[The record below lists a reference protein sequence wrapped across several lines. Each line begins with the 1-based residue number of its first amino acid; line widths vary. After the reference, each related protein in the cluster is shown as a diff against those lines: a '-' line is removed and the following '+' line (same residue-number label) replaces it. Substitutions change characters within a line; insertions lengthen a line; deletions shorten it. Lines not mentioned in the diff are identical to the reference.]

1 MTATETMHEE
11 KFEFQTEIKQLL
23 HLIVFSLYTK
33 KEVFIREL
41 VSNASDALDKM
52 RYLNLTNPEAEE
64 KDIPLEVKIEI
75 DDKHRIISIIDTG
88 IGMTRA
94 ELAQNLG
101 TIARSGSMEFLKRL
115 AENKQDENINLIG
128 QFGVGFYSVFMVA
141 SEVRV
146 LSKSHLQDE
155 PGQMWTSTGEGG
167 YTIREVE
174 LDKRGTR
181 IEIQLKDDAAEFADA
196 ARIEGIIKKYSNF
209 VPYPIHVG
217 GKEVNQVAALWT
229 KPKNEISTDEY
240 EEFYKFLTNS
250 FEGPAT
256 TLHLS
261 SDAPLSFKTIMFLPK
276 TNLEKLGMG
285 KLEHG
290 PDLYAQK
297 VLIQHNCKDLIPDYL
312 RFVRGVVDS
321 EDITL
326 NVSRETVQ
334 DNAVLRKISRHVVK
348 KLLEHMA
355 DMLADR
361 REDYIK
367 FYEEFGR
374 ILKEG
379 VTTDY
384 ENRERLA
391 KLLIFN
397 SSLSKSREELTTLKE
412 YTDRM
417 PEGQESIY
425 YLVGSDRSILDV
437 SPHLE
442 MFRKKNIEVLYLY
455 DPVDDFVLSH
465 IGEFEKKPLKS
476 ADQASPDDLKNI
488 KADKNEEKEKEQK
501 DKKPDTLAFESAF
514 DALIARFKEIL
525 GDRVVDVKASERL
538 AESPCI
544 LVTPGGGPSIQV
556 QKAMSMI
563 DSNFQMTKR
572 VLEVNKDNSLVRNQ
586 VDINKDDSKSS
597 LVAECCEQLF
607 ESAMLMEGIL
617 PDPSKMVPRIHK
629 IMEAASSA
637 GEGLKAKG

>member
-1 MTATETMHEE
+1 MTDTMHEE

-23 HLIVFSLYTK
+23 HLLVFSLYTK

-52 RYLNLTNPEAEE
+52 RYLNLTSPEAEGKE
-64 KDIPLEVKIEI
+64 LPLEVKIEI
-75 DDKHRIISIIDTG
+75 DDKHKIISITDTG
-88 IGMTRA
+88 VGMTRA
-94 ELAQNLG
+94 ELTRNLG

-146 LSKSHLQDE
+146 LSKSYLQDE
-155 PGQMWTSTGEGG
+155 PGQMWVSTGEGG

-181 IEIQLKDDAAEFADA
+181 IEIQLKEDAAEFADA

-209 VPYPIHVG
+209 VPYPIYVG
-217 GKEVNQVAALWT
+217 EKEVNQVAALWT
-229 KPKNEISTDEY
+229 KSKSEVSADEY

-250 FEGPAT
+250 FEAPAT
-256 TLHLS
+256 TLHLA
-261 SDAPLSFKTIMFLPK
+261 SDAPLSFKAIMFLPK

-285 KLEHG
+285 KLDHG

-334 DNAVLRKISRHVVK
+334 DNAVLRKISRYVVK
-348 KLLEHMA
+348 KLLDHMA
-355 DMLADR
+355 DMLAGR

-384 ENRERLA
+384 DNRERLA
-391 KLLIFN
+391 KLLLFN
-397 SSLSKSREELTTLKE
+397 SSLSKNREELVTLKE

-417 PEGQESIY
+417 PEGQEAIY
-425 YLVGSDRSILDV
+425 YLVGSDRSVLDV

-442 MFRKKNIEVLYLY
+442 MFRKKKIEVLYLY

-465 IGEFEKKPLKS
+465 ISEFEKKSLKS
-476 ADQASPDDLKNI
+476 ADQVSPDDLKKI
-488 KADKNEEKEKEQK
+488 KTDSGEDKEGEKKEEKPE
-501 DKKPDTLAFESAF
+501 TLAFESAF
-514 DALIARFKEIL
+514 DTLIARFKEIL
-525 GDRVVDVKASERL
+525 GDRVVDVKASKRL

-544 LVTPGGGPSIQV
+544 LITPSGGPSIQV

-563 DSNFQMTKR
+563 DSNFHMAKR
-572 VLEVNKDNSLVRNQ
+572 VFEVNKDNSLIRNL
-586 VDINKDDSKSS
+586 VDINKDDSNSP

-629 IMEAASSA
+629 IMETASSN
-637 GEGLKAKG
+637 ERREV